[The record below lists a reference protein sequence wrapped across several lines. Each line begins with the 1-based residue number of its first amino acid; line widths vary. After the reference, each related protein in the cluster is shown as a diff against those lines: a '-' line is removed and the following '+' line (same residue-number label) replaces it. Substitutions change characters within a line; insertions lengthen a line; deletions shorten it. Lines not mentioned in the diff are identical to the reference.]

1 MSIQRRTML
10 FVILGL
16 TVWSAAA
23 TLTAAYYYSQYVE
36 TRRTFQELKSLVIDV
51 NVLMNY
57 GNDTQDWHNE
67 TVIAGST
74 AFEALLTVTK
84 NVEYQTTAY
93 GVFVTSIDGVKNVAE
108 TLTSGRAWLWYYWN
122 ATASKWT
129 DLLKAADAY
138 ILRPNDS
145 ITWRYESYSYSF

>member
-1 MSIQRRTML
+1 MSIQRRTFL

-16 TVWSAAA
+16 AVWSAAA
-23 TLTAAYYYSQYVE
+23 TLTAAYYYTQYLE
-36 TRRTFQELKSLVIDV
+36 TRRTFEELKSLVIDV
-51 NVLMNY
+51 NLLMNY
-57 GNDTQDWHNE
+57 GNGTENWHNE

-93 GVFVTSIDGVKNVAE
+93 GVFVTAINGVKNVAE
-108 TLTSGRAWLWYYWN
+108 TSASGHAWLWYYWDT
-122 ATASKWT
+122 TASKWT

-145 ITWRYESYSYSF
+145 VTWRYESYSYSF